1 MCGVRDA
8 AFLMRI
14 ADAAGAADRHAS
26 AFIYLPCCIYRLVNG
41 FSGSNRVAITMLH
54 GGNDCSFR
62 TEEAD

>member
-1 MCGVRDA
+1 
-8 AFLMRI
+8 MRI